1 MHLMDNIVYIDFSR
15 GDRSPELN
23 DYINHLREL
32 GLDEDDVLDVIDC
45 INDMTCYFDADDDI
59 KLIVEHWLQQY
70 V

>member
-1 MHLMDNIVYIDFSR
+1 MDNIVYIDFSR